1 MTQNDET
8 LFKEILELNWEIVN
22 EADPMVMKEKIPIL
36 NGKIDLL
43 RKQMGESEYDTF
55 IKLTKQ
61 SLKIK

>member
-1 MTQNDET
+1 MTDTDET

-36 NGKIDLL
+36 NEKIDLL

-61 SLKIK
+61 TLKIK

>member
-1 MTQNDET
+1 MTDNDET

-22 EADPMVMKEKIPIL
+22 EADPMVMKEKIPVL
-36 NGKIDLL
+36 NEKIDLL

-61 SLKIK
+61 TLKIK

>member
-1 MTQNDET
+1 MTDTDET

-36 NGKIDLL
+36 NEKIDLL

>member
-1 MTQNDET
+1 MTGNDET

-36 NGKIDLL
+36 NEKIDLL